1 MTRRGFLAAG
11 HLPTLVAAL
20 LYFDVSFMTWV
31 LLGPLAPFL
40 RDTLHLSATQQG
52 LLTAIPLLGGS
63 LFRPIM
69 GLLGDRIGG
78 RRAGLFGL
86 ALTCLPLV
94 IGWRFASSATHF
106 YGVGFLLGIAGAS
119 FAVALPL
126 AGRWYPREYQGLAMG
141 IAGAGNSGTLL
152 ATLFAPR
159 IATAYG
165 WQTAFGLALLPVTIV
180 FIVFAVLAKDSG
192 TKVKRL
198 SLGDYGRMLRE
209 PDALA
214 LSFLY
219 SLTFGG
225 FVGFASFL
233 TTFFH
238 DQYQLSTVR
247 AGDFATAVVVSG
259 SLLRPVGGWLSDKL
273 GGYRLL
279 VLLLG
284 AFGVC
289 LAGVSAGPSA
299 VGALAL
305 LFIGMGCLGMGNG
318 AVFQLVPQ
326 RFGNDMGLATGLVGA
341 AGGLG
346 GFFLPSVLGV
356 VKDMTGSY
364 AGGLALFALIFLA
377 GTAVLLE
384 LGVRWTRRWD
394 ATALRQSG
402 VYAYRGGIAGIAGE
416 PVA

>member
-1 MTRRGFLAAG
+1 MNKGFLRAG

-20 LYFDVSFMTWV
+20 LYFDVSFMVWV

-40 RDTLHLSATQQG
+40 REELGLSATQQG

-63 LFRPIM
+63 LFRPAM

-78 RRAGLFGL
+78 RRTGLFGMTLTLVTL
-86 ALTCLPLV
+86 A
-94 IGWRFASSATHF
+94 IGWRFASTTTHF
-106 YGVGFLLGIAGAS
+106 YALGFLLGIAGAS

-126 AGRWYPREYQGLAMG
+126 ASRWYPPEYQGLAMG

-159 IATAYG
+159 LAERFGWAAT
-165 WQTAFGLALLPVTIV
+165 FGFAMVPVAAV
-180 FIVFAVLAKDSG
+180 FVVFALLAKDSPRRVAVASG
-192 TKVKRL
+192 RDYMAV
-198 SLGDYGRMLRE
+198 LGQSDTLW
-209 PDALA
+209 

-225 FVGFASFL
+225 FVGLASFL

-238 DQYQLSTVR
+238 EEYQLSRVA
-247 AGDFATAVVVSG
+247 AGDFTTVVVVAG
-259 SLLRPVGGWLSDKL
+259 SFLRPVGGWLADRL

-279 VLLLG
+279 VGLLAG
-284 AFGVC
+284 FGVC
-289 LAGVSAGPSA
+289 LAAVAMQPPMVVA
-299 VGALAL
+299 VGL
-305 LFIGMGCLGMGNG
+305 LFVGMGLLGMGNG

-326 RFGNDMGLATGLVGA
+326 RFQERIGIVTGVVGA

-346 GFFLPSVLGV
+346 GFFLPTLLGI
-356 VKDMTGSY
+356 VKDTTGSY
-364 AGGLALFALIFLA
+364 ALGLFGIALIFLA

-384 LGVRWTRRWD
+384 LGVAWSRRWS
-394 ATALRQSG
+394 AAAVTQTG
-402 VYAYRGGIAGIAGE
+402 VYAYRPLLRSIADDPTA
-416 PVA
+416 